1 MEHPTIAIAIP
12 VSPSRCQLQ
21 ELFHHFPRDDLPR
34 DDLPRDDKVKFKD
47 SSEKPPKKRMKFK
60 HQVSDE
66 VPIHMPGSPL
76 PSWMDINRIGDNIEL
91 NKLRR
96 ERGRSKTFHEEWT
109 I

>member
-21 ELFHHFPRDDLPR
+21 ELFNTD
-34 DDLPRDDKVKFKD
+34 VED
-47 SSEKPPKKRMKFK
+47 SGEQPPKKRMKFK

-91 NKLRR
+91 NKLRNA
-96 ERGRSKTFHEEWT
+96 
-109 I
+109 